1 METTQLE
8 MTLEQK
14 LRKLRVLTKFKRAWW
29 VAKNRSNKEWGWVRY
44 TENDLYKELNRGGS
58 IEGSF
63 RWKWT
68 DEGSKFWIAIH
79 HRLMNL

>member
-29 VAKNRSNKEWGWVRY
+29 VDKNRSNKERGWVRY